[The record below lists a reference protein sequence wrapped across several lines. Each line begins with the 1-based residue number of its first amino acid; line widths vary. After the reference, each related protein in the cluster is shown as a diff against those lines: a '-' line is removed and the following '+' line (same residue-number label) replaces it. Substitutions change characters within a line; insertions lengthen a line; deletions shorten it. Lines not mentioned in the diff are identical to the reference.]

1 MTVTTIPTA
10 GIADDAVGNTK
21 LDLSE
26 NYAFTGT
33 VTGAGGG
40 KVLQIQSRSFNDN
53 SNTTSTSAVASPFEH
68 TITPSATSSKVMI
81 LIDGGRTSY
90 GSGACEGT
98 TWLYRSV
105 GGGSFSEVVRMKQ
118 GCRAGGSDGYGKTSI
133 AFNYL
138 HSPSTTS
145 ALIYKVYFRTN
156 SNNWYL
162 NSDNSRITITLLEI
176 EA

>member
-1 MTVTTIPTA
+1 MTLIKTRA
-10 GIADDAVGNTK
+10 RGLK
-21 LDLSE
+21 LDDTFV
-26 NYAFTGT
+26 FTGT
-33 VTGAGGG
+33 VSGAGGG
-40 KVLQIQSRSFNDN
+40 KVGQLVSRSFNDN
-53 SNTTSTSAVASPFEH
+53 SNTTSTSPVASPFEH

-162 NSDNSRITITLLEI
+162 NSDNSRITVTLMEI
-176 EA
+176 LA